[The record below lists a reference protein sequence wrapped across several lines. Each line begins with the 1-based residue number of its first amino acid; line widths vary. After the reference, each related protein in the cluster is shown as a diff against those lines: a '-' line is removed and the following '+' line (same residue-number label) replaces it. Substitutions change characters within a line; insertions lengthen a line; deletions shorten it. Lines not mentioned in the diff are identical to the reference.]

1 MSLLLALAQQCI
13 AVIAG
18 TESSDGSARPA
29 SEPMQLRDDELVQKL
44 LAGDEASFRAL
55 VTRLSP
61 LLLRLAR
68 SYVRSDALAEEVVQ
82 DTWLAVLEGLP
93 GFAGRSSLKTWV
105 VHILINRARTRG
117 TREAR
122 VVPLS
127 SLGKGEDSAPSADHF
142 NESGGWRSAPEPISP
157 ERLLDNK
164 QTRARVDAAIA
175 ALPEQQRLVIE
186 LRDVAELDSEEVCEL
201 LKLSANNQRVLLH
214 RARDKVRAALIEASD
229 R

>member
-1 MSLLLALAQQCI
+1 MSLLLSLAQHCI
-13 AVIAG
+13 AVITDADAV
-18 TESSDGSARPA
+18 DGARKAPAPSA
-29 SEPMQLRDDELVQKL
+29 LRDDALVQKL
-44 LAGDEASFRAL
+44 LDGDEASFRAL
-55 VTRLSP
+55 VTRLQP

-68 SYVRSDALAEEVVQ
+68 TYVRSDALAEEVVQ

-127 SLGKGEDSAPSADHF
+127 SLAKNDDDTVPSADHF
-142 NESGGWRSAPEPISP
+142 SESGGWRSAPEPISP
-157 ERLLDNK
+157 ERLLDSK
-164 QTRARVDAAIA
+164 ETRARLDAAIA
-175 ALPEQQRLVIE
+175 ALPDQQRLVIE
-186 LRDVAELDSEEVCEL
+186 LRDVAGLESEEVCEL

-214 RARDKVRAALIEASD
+214 RARDKVRAALVSAG
-229 R
+229 

>member
-1 MSLLLALAQQCI
+1 MSLLLAIAQSCI
-13 AVIAG
+13 AVITDADAV
-18 TESSDGSARPA
+18 DGARKAAAPSAP
-29 SEPMQLRDDELVQKL
+29 RDEELVQKL
-44 LAGDEASFRAL
+44 LDGDEASFRGL
-55 VTRLSP
+55 VNRLQP

-68 SYVRSDALAEEVVQ
+68 TYVRSEAIAEEVVQ

-117 TREAR
+117 AREAR

-127 SLGKGEDSAPSADHF
+127 SLAKGDDVAPSADHF
-142 NESGGWRSAPEPISP
+142 NESGGWQSAPEPISP
-157 ERLLDNK
+157 ERLLDSK
-164 QTRARVDAAIA
+164 ETRARVDAAIA

-186 LRDVAELDSEEVCEL
+186 LRDVAGLESEEVCEL

-214 RARDKVRAALIEASD
+214 RARDKVRAALIAAG
-229 R
+229 

>member
-1 MSLLLALAQQCI
+1 MSLLLSLAQHCI

-18 TESSDGSARPA
+18 TDSSDGSSRSASAPA
-29 SEPMQLRDDELVQKL
+29 LVRDDELVQKL
-44 LAGDEASFRAL
+44 LDGDEASFRAL
-55 VTRLSP
+55 VTRLQP

-68 SYVRSDALAEEVVQ
+68 TYVRSDAIAEEVVQ

-127 SLGKGEDSAPSADHF
+127 SLAKGEDSAPSADHF

-164 QTRARVDAAIA
+164 ETRARVEAAIA
-175 ALPEQQRLVIE
+175 MLPEQQRLVIE
-186 LRDVAELDSEEVCEL
+186 LRDVAELESEEVCEL

-214 RARDKVRAALIEASD
+214 RARDKVRAALIAG
-229 R
+229 

>member
-1 MSLLLALAQQCI
+1 MSLLLALAQHCI
-13 AVIAG
+13 AVIGDADAVDN
-18 TESSDGSARPA
+18 SSGKARAP
-29 SEPMQLRDDELVQKL
+29 SLMRDEELVHKL
-44 LAGDEASFRAL
+44 LDGDEASFRAL
-55 VTRLSP
+55 VTRLQP

-68 SYVRSDALAEEVVQ
+68 TYVRSDAIAEEVVQ

-117 TREAR
+117 VREAR

-127 SLGKGEDSAPSADHF
+127 SLAKGDDTVPSADHF
-142 NESGGWRSAPEPISP
+142 TESGGWQSAPEPISP

-164 QTRARVDAAIA
+164 ETRARVDAAIA

-186 LRDVAELDSEEVCEL
+186 LRDVAGLESEEVCEL

-214 RARDKVRAALIEASD
+214 RARDKVRAALITAG
-229 R
+229 

>member
-1 MSLLLALAQQCI
+1 MSLLLSLAQHCI
-13 AVIAG
+13 AVIGGA
-18 TESSDGSARPA
+18 EAVDSSSDKARAP
-29 SEPMQLRDDELVQKL
+29 SQMRDEELVQKL
-44 LAGDEASFRAL
+44 LDGDETSYRAL
-55 VTRLSP
+55 VTRLQP

-68 SYVRSDALAEEVVQ
+68 TYVRSDAIAEEVVQ

-105 VHILINRARTRG
+105 VHILVNRARTRG
-117 TREAR
+117 VREAR

-127 SLGKGEDSAPSADHF
+127 SLAKSDDTVPSADSF
-142 NESGGWRSAPEPISP
+142 NESGGWQSAPEPISP

-164 QTRARVDAAIA
+164 ETRARVDAAIA

-186 LRDVAELDSEEVCEL
+186 LRDVAGLESEEVCEL

-214 RARDKVRAALIEASD
+214 RARDKVRAALITAG
-229 R
+229 

>member
-1 MSLLLALAQQCI
+1 MSLLLSLAQHCI

-18 TESSDGSARPA
+18 TDSPDGARAAPVPA
-29 SEPMQLRDDELVQKL
+29 LRDDELVQKL
-44 LAGDEASFRAL
+44 LEGDEASFRVL
-55 VTRLSP
+55 VTRLQP

-68 SYVRSDALAEEVVQ
+68 SYVRSEAIAEEVVQ

-127 SLGKGEDSAPSADHF
+127 SLGKDDDSVPSADHF
-142 NESGGWRSAPEPISP
+142 NESGGWRSAPAPISP

-164 QTRARVDAAIA
+164 ETRTAVEAAIA
-175 ALPEQQRLVIE
+175 TLPEQQRLVIE
-186 LRDVAELDSEEVCEL
+186 LRDIAELESEEVCEL

-214 RARDKVRAALIEASD
+214 RARDKVRAALVAAG
-229 R
+229 

>member
-1 MSLLLALAQQCI
+1 MSLFFSLAQHCI
-13 AVIAG
+13 AVITDADLTQRG
-18 TESSDGSARPA
+18 ARKEPA
-29 SEPMQLRDDELVQKL
+29 PAALRDDDLVQKL
-44 LAGDEASFRAL
+44 LDGDEASFRAL
-55 VTRLSP
+55 VTRLQP

-68 SYVRSDALAEEVVQ
+68 TYVRSDAIAEEVVQ

-93 GFAGRSSLKTWV
+93 GFAGRSSLKTWI

-127 SLGKGEDSAPSADHF
+127 SLAKDDDSAPSADNF

-164 QTRARVDAAIA
+164 ESRALVEAAVA
-175 ALPEQQRLVIE
+175 ELPEQQRLVIE
-186 LRDVAELDSEEVCEL
+186 LRDIAGLESEEVCEL

-214 RARDKVRAALIEASD
+214 RARDKVRAALLASG
-229 R
+229 

>member
-1 MSLLLALAQQCI
+1 MSLLLSIAQHCI
-13 AVIAG
+13 AVITDADAV
-18 TESSDGSARPA
+18 DGARKATAPSIA
-29 SEPMQLRDDELVQKL
+29 RDDELVQKL
-44 LAGDEASFRAL
+44 LDGDEASFRAF
-55 VTRLSP
+55 VTRLQP

-68 SYVRSDALAEEVVQ
+68 TYVRSDAIAEEVVQ

-122 VVPLS
+122 IVPLS
-127 SLGKGEDSAPSADHF
+127 SLAKGDDTVPSADHF
-142 NESGGWRSAPEPISP
+142 NESGHWQSAPEPISP
-157 ERLLDNK
+157 ERMLDNK
-164 QTRARVDAAIA
+164 ETRARVDAAIA

-186 LRDVAELDSEEVCEL
+186 LRDVAGLESEEVCEL

-214 RARDKVRAALIEASD
+214 RARDKVRAALIAAG
-229 R
+229 

>member
-1 MSLLLALAQQCI
+1 MSFLLSIAQSCI
-13 AVIAG
+13 AVITDADAV
-18 TESSDGSARPA
+18 DGARKAAAPSA
-29 SEPMQLRDDELVQKL
+29 LRDEQLVQKL
-44 LAGDEASFRAL
+44 LDGDEASFRGL
-55 VTRLSP
+55 VTRLQP

-68 SYVRSDALAEEVVQ
+68 TYVRSEAIAEEVVQ

-117 TREAR
+117 AREAR

-127 SLGKGEDSAPSADHF
+127 SLAKNDDVVPSADHF
-142 NESGGWRSAPEPISP
+142 NESGGWQSAPEPISP
-157 ERLLDNK
+157 ERLLDSK
-164 QTRARVDAAIA
+164 ETRARVDAAIA

-186 LRDVAELDSEEVCEL
+186 LRDVAGLESEEVCEL

-214 RARDKVRAALIEASD
+214 RARDKVRAALIAAG
-229 R
+229 